1 MPLYLG
7 EIRLWFISLQV
18 PKCSSILGLP
28 WSSARGS
35 VRLIIKMMKI
45 INNFF
50 WTEHLFCFFK
60 QNKVLSN
67 SNISCPKQNWKILKP
82 ETLIS
87 WHTYL
92 TRKNQFWAINVL
104 QGFRLDLN
112 WVSHYYR
119 ARVCTWRLT
128 GRGQHPR
135 MTNRQYATWQL
146 TNSGSPQGLLWV
158 QSQFCDPVPLKRSQT
173 NE

>member
-1 MPLYLG
+1 
-7 EIRLWFISLQV
+7 
-18 PKCSSILGLP
+18 
-28 WSSARGS
+28 
-35 VRLIIKMMKI
+35 MKI
-45 INNFF
+45 ITSFKLNICFAFLNKIKCFQIQIF
-50 WTEHLFCFFK
+50 LALDKTEIYL
-60 QNKVLSN
+60 N
-67 SNISCPKQNWKILKP
+67 LK
-82 ETLIS
+82 LIS